1 MYFWMEMLRS
11 RKNISNRRDRIPYRH
26 QILLQALPSF
36 PLWQVQHRHQRVHH
50 LQQLQ
55 LQQEQLRHQLQ
66 SKKINSKFNKRYFF
80 RETNIW
86 SILKLILI
94 FFMINHMLTLV
105 IKSLILVLSRHL
117 AKSPGQNGSTSTLAV
132 FKIVAIFSACKTND
146 IFSLV

>member
-94 FFMINHMLTLV
+94 FFMTNHTYISNQVFDIGTFKTFGEESWPKWFNINL
-105 IKSLILVLSRHL
+105 
-117 AKSPGQNGSTSTLAV
+117 GS
-132 FKIVAIFSACKTND
+132 F
-146 IFSLV
+146 